1 MAAGMVH
8 TKPGLLR
15 VGGRR
20 NHSGSMSSP
29 KPKKELGQHW
39 LRDIKTLDA
48 IVDAAQVESGD
59 TVLEIGPGL
68 GTLTARLLKRGASVI
83 AVEFDRALAASLHTS
98 LTKQLGADSTS
109 KLSVIESD
117 ILTFDFTKLPT
128 GYKVVA
134 NIPYYLTSH
143 LIRILGEST
152 NSPDMAAMLVQKE
165 VAERVCAVP
174 GDMSLLSVSA
184 QIFFETSLG
193 IFVPAELFT
202 PPPKVDSQVLLLV
215 KRHEPIVA
223 QAQQKAFFR
232 LVKAG
237 FGERRKMLRSSLSGG
252 LRITKPEADA
262 LLASANI
269 NGELRAQALSISD
282 WQKLFKVLPQ

>member
-1 MAAGMVH
+1 
-8 TKPGLLR
+8 
-15 VGGRR
+15 
-20 NHSGSMSSP
+20 MSSP

-48 IVDAAQVESGD
+48 IVDAAQVQAGD

-68 GTLTARLLKRGASVI
+68 GTLTARLLKKGATVI
-83 AVEFDRALAASLHTS
+83 AVEFDRALAASLHNS
-98 LTKQLGADSTS
+98 LTKQLGEEATS
-109 KLSVIESD
+109 RLTVIESD
-117 ILTFDFTKLPT
+117 ILTFDFTKLPD

-152 NSPDMAAMLVQKE
+152 HSPDVAAMLVQKE
-165 VAERVCAVP
+165 VAERVCASP

-184 QIFFETSLG
+184 QIFFEASLG
-193 IFVPAELFT
+193 IFVPAALFT
-202 PPPKVDSQVLLLV
+202 PPPKVDSQVLLLK
-215 KRHEPIVA
+215 KRSQPVVA
-223 QAQQKAFFR
+223 QEQQKAFFR

-252 LRITKPEADA
+252 LHITKPQADE

-282 WQKLFKVLPQ
+282 WQKLFSALPQ